1 VARPAPQ
8 FVDYVVDMLDPLGTV
23 SKGRF
28 FSGVELR
35 IDGTQIAMLNGDSL
49 YLRVG
54 PGMRAKLEA
63 QGGQAFS
70 YAKRDRR
77 VEVGRYVSVPDDAM
91 DDAERLQNLVREA
104 LATLDDK

>member
-1 VARPAPQ
+1 MVKPAPQ
-8 FVDYVVDMLDPLGTV
+8 FVDYVVDMLEPLGTV

-35 IDGTQIAMLNGDSL
+35 IDGTQIAMLNGETL
-49 YLRVG
+49 YLRVS
-54 PGMRAKLEA
+54 PAMRATLEG

-77 VEVGRYVSVPDDAM
+77 VEVGRYVSVPEDALDD
-91 DDAERLQNLVREA
+91 DERLQDLVRAA
-104 LATLDDK
+104 LATLDEK